1 MRSPILLLAIL
12 LTTAPAP
19 AFAGE
24 AFVSQIGNA
33 RHSASEFKSLVSGAG
48 SAARDSVAAARIAAP
63 VRFSAPTAP
72 SSNTLPPNANVSS
85 VTQIGTN
92 NYAMVAQTGGNNLS
106 TVVQQGSGNQAI
118 VNQRR

>member
-33 RHSASEFKSLVSGAG
+33 RHSASEFKSLV
-48 SAARDSVAAARIAAP
+48 RDSVAAARIAAP